1 MGKPR
6 SGSGDGAA
14 ERSDAP
20 RKTEGRPRRAR
31 GAKRPGGRPPRRE
44 RARPREAAAAA
55 KSRKRAAEKAEGRRP
70 AAQARIPQRVW
81 GGKRPMRCGELPHGG
96 EPPGGTGAPL
106 RCPAAPPHD
115 VGGPA
120 QARAAER
127 SGGGRS
133 PQSAQGASR
142 GRSPRASAARAASL
156 LDTRTLFRLDRGICP
171 IKFTIYKVKY
181 PVTRLYI
188 GIPAG

>member
-106 RCPAAPPHD
+106 RCPAALQLDEGGGGASPRSGAQRRGAKPPK
-115 VGGPA
+115 
-120 QARAAER
+120 RAGRKPGAKPPSER
-127 SGGGRS
+127 S
-133 PQSAQGASR
+133 AS
-142 GRSPRASAARAASL
+142 G
-156 LDTRTLFRLDRGICP
+156 F
-171 IKFTIYKVKY
+171 
-181 PVTRLYI
+181 
-188 GIPAG
+188 